1 MTSTKIYSDI
11 ARRTG
16 GDIYIGVVGPVRTGK
31 STFIRKFMESV
42 IIPGIEDEERRAMA
56 RDELPQSA
64 GGRTVMTTEPKF
76 IPEKAVSVLL
86 GDKVRLSARMV
97 DCVGYL
103 IPDALGREEDGA
115 VRMVNTPWSD
125 SPVPFEEAAEIGT
138 EKVIRDHST
147 VGMLVTTDGTIG
159 DLPRE
164 NYVAAEERAAAELS
178 TLGKPYAVILNSAK
192 PDSAEAETLALELER
207 KYSAPVALLNCL
219 ELDST
224 DVEGILEMITAEFPA
239 REISVKYPGFI
250 ASLDDEH
257 RLKCAIRSAVTEA
270 KTGQM
275 KLSEAAGDFP
285 DRLESILGSN
295 EEMDGVKVSGVA
307 ADLGKG
313 SVEMTVTF
321 PQSLYYKLIGE
332 TCGVDVKSDKELFC
346 AISSLAK
353 TKREY
358 DRISSAMDQVMEC
371 GYGIVMPDKEDLVL
385 EDPEIVRQAG
395 GYGVKLR
402 ASAPSIHMIRAN
414 LDTEINPIIGTEEQ
428 SEEMVR
434 FMLDE
439 MQGDPDK
446 IWDFNIFGR
455 TMYDL
460 VNDGMRAKLEHMPP
474 DARVKMSE
482 ALSKIICDGCSGLV
496 CIIL

>member
-178 TLGKPYAVILNSAK
+178 ALGKPYAVILNSAK
-192 PDSAEAETLALELER
+192 PDSAEAEALALELER
-207 KYSAPVALLNCL
+207 KYSAPVALVNCL
-219 ELDST
+219 ELDET
-224 DVEGILEMITAEFPA
+224 DVEG
-239 REISVKYPGFI
+239 K
-250 ASLDDEH
+250 
-257 RLKCAIRSAVTEA
+257 
-270 KTGQM
+270 
-275 KLSEAAGDFP
+275 
-285 DRLESILGSN
+285 
-295 EEMDGVKVSGVA
+295 
-307 ADLGKG
+307 
-313 SVEMTVTF
+313 
-321 PQSLYYKLIGE
+321 
-332 TCGVDVKSDKELFC
+332 
-346 AISSLAK
+346 
-353 TKREY
+353 
-358 DRISSAMDQVMEC
+358 
-371 GYGIVMPDKEDLVL
+371 
-385 EDPEIVRQAG
+385 
-395 GYGVKLR
+395 
-402 ASAPSIHMIRAN
+402 
-414 LDTEINPIIGTEEQ
+414 
-428 SEEMVR
+428 
-434 FMLDE
+434 
-439 MQGDPDK
+439 
-446 IWDFNIFGR
+446 
-455 TMYDL
+455 
-460 VNDGMRAKLEHMPP
+460 
-474 DARVKMSE
+474 
-482 ALSKIICDGCSGLV
+482 
-496 CIIL
+496 